1 MQLLTCRKSLNTAKK
16 NIKRRKILEQFTF
29 YDLYSDVINQL
40 TDEEAGRFCKRI
52 FAYTVFE
59 KEDQPSKSET
69 ENCFWEIILP
79 TLEDATEIERNG
91 KIPYYL
97 NRQMKH
103 FCFKAAY
110 ARMIVALKDD
120 VLAGK
125 FVKAICTYMFENKE
139 PINLDSPIEN
149 YFKLFRKSFD
159 LSKNR
164 SESGRKGGKANKKQT
179 VNLS

>member
-1 MQLLTCRKSLNTAKK
+1 M
-16 NIKRRKILEQFTF
+16 EQFTF

-52 FAYTVFE
+52 FTYTVFE

-97 NRQMKH
+97 NRHMKH

-125 FVKAICTYMFENKE
+125 FVKAICSYMFENRE
-139 PINLDSPIEN
+139 PLNLDSPIDN